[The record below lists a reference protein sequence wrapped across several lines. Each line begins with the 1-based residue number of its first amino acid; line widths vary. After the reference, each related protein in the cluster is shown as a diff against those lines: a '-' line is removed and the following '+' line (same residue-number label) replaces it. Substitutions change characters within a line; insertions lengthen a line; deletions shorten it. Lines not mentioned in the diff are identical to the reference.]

1 MNAVT
6 NLRKLLLKTYNVV
19 FVPVWSNPNE
29 CCNSEK
35 KRFKLRRAAIFMHM
49 QQVNSFHVVRDHIC
63 FMFSVTKVCGF
74 RSVVCKLL
82 TRFACCLF
90 GSVPKGFY
98 LFVHCPYHR
107 FSLCIFYCWTDA
119 IIILEWFI
127 AWGLFLSF
135 YFLGFF

>member
-6 NLRKLLLKTYNVV
+6 NLRKRLLKTYNVV

-49 QQVNSFHVVRDHIC
+49 QLVNSFHVLRDHIC

-90 GSVPKGFY
+90 G
-98 LFVHCPYHR
+98 PYHR

-127 AWGLFLSF
+127 AWGLSLSF

>member
-1 MNAVT
+1 MRSPTFVNFFWKLRMLFLYHCDQTQMNVAI
-6 NLRKLLLKTYNVV
+6 R
-19 FVPVWSNPNE
+19 
-29 CCNSEK
+29 K
-35 KRFKLRRAAIFMHM
+35 KRFKLRRAAVFMHM

-98 LFVHCPYHR
+98 LFVHCPFHR
-107 FSLCIFYCWTDA
+107 FSLCTFYCWTDA
-119 IIILEWFI
+119 IFILEWFI

>member
-1 MNAVT
+1 MRSPT
-6 NLRKLLLKTYNVV
+6 
-19 FVPVWSNPNE
+19 FVNFFW
-29 CCNSEK
+29 
-35 KRFKLRRAAIFMHM
+35 KLRMLYLYQCDQTQMNVAIRKKDLNFVGLQYLCICNRLTAFMLWG
-49 QQVNSFHVVRDHIC
+49 SY
-63 FMFSVTKVCGF
+63 MFSVTKVCGF
-74 RSVVCKLL
+74 RSVVYKLL

-98 LFVHCPYHR
+98 LFVRCPYHR
-107 FSLCIFYCWTDA
+107 CSLCIFYCWTDA